1 MQLSSAASAA
11 GYRLAAHASLPSTN
25 AEALSLARQGE
36 RGPLWIVA
44 ERQTAGR
51 GRRGNAWI
59 SPAGN
64 LYATLLL
71 TDPAPAERAPE
82 LSFVAALAAYDAV
95 TERAPVLAPSLALK
109 WPNDIL
115 CAGAKLAGILIEG
128 ERVADSLVVA
138 IGIGVNCRHHPSGT
152 PYPATD
158 LNAAGAN
165 VAAAELLESLS
176 ATALRRLAQWRRGAG
191 FADIRADWVA
201 RAAGIGGDMLVR
213 LPGSEIVGRGE
224 GLDPHGRLQLRLADG
239 SLQAIAAGEVFPLPQ
254 AASVG
259 GRAAGHAD

>member
-1 MQLSSAASAA
+1 MQLSSAALTA
-11 GYRLAAHASLPSTN
+11 GYRLTAHATLPSTN
-25 AEALSLARQGE
+25 AEALRLARHGE

-51 GRRGNAWI
+51 GRRGNAWV

-71 TDPAPAERAPE
+71 TDPAPPERAPE

-95 TERAPVLAPSLALK
+95 AELAPALRASLALK

-128 ERVADSLVVA
+128 ERAVDTLAVA

-152 PYPATD
+152 TYPATD
-158 LNAAGAN
+158 LSAAGAN
-165 VAAAELLESLS
+165 VAAAGLLESLS
-176 ATALRRLAQWRRGAG
+176 ATMLRRLAQWRRGAG
-191 FADIRADWVA
+191 FPDISAEWVA

-224 GLDPHGRLQLRLADG
+224 GLDAHGRLQLRLADG
-239 SLQAIAAGEVFPLPQ
+239 SLQAIAAGEVFPLAVPVS
-254 AASVG
+254 AS
-259 GRAAGHAD
+259 AAGRSD